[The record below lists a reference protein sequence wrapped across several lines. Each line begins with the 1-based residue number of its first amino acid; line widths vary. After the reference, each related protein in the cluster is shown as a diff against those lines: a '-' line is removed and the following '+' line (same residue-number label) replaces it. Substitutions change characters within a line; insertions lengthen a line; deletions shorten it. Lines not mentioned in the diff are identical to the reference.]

1 MLPGEAGRHDP
12 FLPFSQEDDVPNAR
26 EDIVA
31 IEAAA
36 DLLAR
41 GLSTGDISSL
51 TDFVTDTTL
60 VLPPARRTVKGQ
72 AVIEF
77 WRNLAT
83 AMQSV
88 RLLSTDIE
96 SIAEGVVRDTGTLSL
111 RPKQREERNFF
122 RYLMVWQRVG
132 DQWTLASMTW
142 NRDAPAAGTGS
153 RPDRGGQGAASA
165 GEM

>member
-1 MLPGEAGRHDP
+1 M
-12 FLPFSQEDDVPNAR
+12 PNAR
-26 EDIVA
+26 QDIVA

-36 DLLAR
+36 DLLTR

-60 VLPPARRTVKGQ
+60 VLPPGRRTIKGQ
-72 AVIEF
+72 GVVEF
-77 WRNLAT
+77 WRSLAT

-96 SIAEGVVRDTGTLSL
+96 PIAEGVVRDIGTLSL

-122 RYLMVWQRVG
+122 RYMMLWQKVG
-132 DQWTLASMTW
+132 DRWTLASMTW
-142 NRDAPAAGTGS
+142 NRDAPAAGAGGIS
-153 RPDRGGQGAASA
+153 SGRGGQADGPG

>member
-1 MLPGEAGRHDP
+1 M
-12 FLPFSQEDDVPNAR
+12 PNAR

-41 GLSTGDISSL
+41 GLSTGDISAL

-72 AVIEF
+72 AVVEF

-122 RYLMVWQRVG
+122 RYMMLWQKVG

-142 NRDAPAAGTGS
+142 NRDAPAAGTES

>member
-12 FLPFSQEDDVPNAR
+12 FPPFSQEDDVPNAR

-51 TDFVTDTTL
+51 TDFITDTTL

-96 SIAEGVVRDTGTLSL
+96 SIAEGVVRDVGTLSM

-122 RYLMVWQRVG
+122 RYMMLWQKVG
-132 DQWTLASMTW
+132 DQWTLASMAW
-142 NRDAPAAGTGS
+142 NRDAPPAATGS
-153 RPDRGGQGAASA
+153 RPDRGGQGGASA

>member
-1 MLPGEAGRHDP
+1 M
-12 FLPFSQEDDVPNAR
+12 PNAR

-41 GLSTGDISSL
+41 GLSTGDISAL

-72 AVIEF
+72 AVVEF

-122 RYLMVWQRVG
+122 RYMMLWQKVG

>member
-1 MLPGEAGRHDP
+1 M
-12 FLPFSQEDDVPNAR
+12 PNAR

-41 GLSTGDISSL
+41 GLSTGDISAL

-72 AVIEF
+72 AVVEF

-96 SIAEGVVRDTGTLSL
+96 SIAEGVVRDVGTLSL

-122 RYLMVWQRVG
+122 RYMMLWQKVG

>member
-1 MLPGEAGRHDP
+1 
-12 FLPFSQEDDVPNAR
+12 VPNAR

-41 GLSTGDISSL
+41 GLSTGDISAL

-72 AVIEF
+72 AVVEF

-122 RYLMVWQRVG
+122 RYMMLWQKVG

>member
-1 MLPGEAGRHDP
+1 M
-12 FLPFSQEDDVPNAR
+12 PNAR

-96 SIAEGVVRDTGTLSL
+96 SIADGVVRDVGTLSM

-122 RYLMVWQRVG
+122 RYLMLWQKVG

>member
-1 MLPGEAGRHDP
+1 
-12 FLPFSQEDDVPNAR
+12 VPNAR

-41 GLSTGDISSL
+41 GLSTGDISAL

-72 AVIEF
+72 AVVEF

-96 SIAEGVVRDTGTLSL
+96 SIAEGVVRDVGTLSL

-122 RYLMVWQRVG
+122 RYMMLWQKVG